1 MKNILE
7 NTVIRPLQEAD
18 IEEAMKIKE
27 AEGWNQTEKDWRLML
42 AHDPGQCLVAVVGSK
57 VVGTV
62 TPLNFNNQVAWI
74 GMMLVSKGF
83 RGLGIGKLLLQRV
96 ISRLKG
102 CESIKLDA
110 TAAGMVVYTKLGFVK
125 EYEIYRMTTVDLPK
139 LADPK
144 QKTAVVP
151 ASKKDI
157 TGIVKMDSE
166 LFGADR
172 SKLIEM
178 LLQAHPNMAW
188 LLKRE
193 GRLSGFA
200 LGRPGSHYTQI
211 GPVMAET
218 ANDAT
223 ALISGVLKYFTG
235 QPVVLDVLEDKQQL
249 KDWLLAL
256 GFTVQRSFARMYLKN
271 NAFPGVMEK
280 QFLIG
285 GPEIG

>member
-7 NTVIRPLQEAD
+7 NIVIRPMQEAD

-42 AHDPGQCLVAVVGSK
+42 AHDPGLCFVADINDR

-62 TPLNFNNQVAWI
+62 TALNFSNQVAWI
-74 GMMLVSKGF
+74 GMMLVSKDF
-83 RGLGIGKLLLQRV
+83 RGLGIGKLLLQKV
-96 ISRLKG
+96 INQLKE
-102 CESIKLDA
+102 CKSIKLDA
-110 TAAGMVVYTKLGFVK
+110 TLAGMIVYTKLGFVK
-125 EYEIYRMTTVDLPK
+125 EFEIYRMTTMNLPK
-139 LADPK
+139 LVDQK
-144 QKTAVVP
+144 QQIAIVP
-151 ASKKDI
+151 VSRKDI
-157 TGIVKMDSE
+157 ADIVKMESA

-235 QPVVLDVLEDKQQL
+235 QPVVVDVPEDKQRL
-249 KDWLLAL
+249 KDWLLSL
-256 GFTVQRSFARMYLKN
+256 GFVVRRPLTRMYLKSN
-271 NAFPGVMEK
+271 SFPGLIEK